1 MNKYLITEH
10 VRNMNRHY
18 SFIDHVLIHADLARK
33 TLCVQPKDH
42 QRIYPAKAVI
52 ESYLTD
58 EEKKHSAGLM
68 RVNHSGE
75 VCAQALYQ
83 GQAIIARSYF
93 VKEKMQ
99 EAAEEEL
106 DHLAWCNQRLYE
118 LGSHTSYLNLV
129 WYCGALSLGLVAGMI
144 GDRWSLGFLAETEE
158 QVVRHL
164 ESHLGTLP
172 EQDEKSRVIIG
183 QMRDDE
189 SQHRDMAYEAGA
201 ANLPIFI
208 KKLMAI
214 SSKIMT
220 RTAYF
225 L

>member
-1 MNKYLITEH
+1 
-10 VRNMNRHY
+10 MNRHF
-18 SFIDHVLIHADLARK
+18 SLMDNFLIHADLARK

-42 QRIYPAKAVI
+42 QRVYPAQNTS
-52 ESYLTD
+52 ENNLS
-58 EEKKHSAGLM
+58 EQEKKHSAGLM
-68 RVNHSGE
+68 RVNHAGE

-83 GQAIIARSYF
+83 GQAITARSCF

-99 EAAEEEL
+99 AAADEEL
-106 DHLAWCNQRLYE
+106 DHLAWCNQRLSE
-118 LGSHTSYLNLV
+118 LNSHTSYLNFI
-129 WYCGALSLGLVAGMI
+129 WYCGALSLGVIAGMV

-172 EQDEKSRVIIG
+172 QEDERSRVIVE

-189 SQHRDMAYEAGA
+189 SQHRDMAFEAGA
-201 ANLPIFI
+201 ANLPRFI
-208 KKLMAI
+208 KYLMAM

>member
-1 MNKYLITEH
+1 MS
-10 VRNMNRHY
+10 RHF
-18 SFIDHVLIHADLARK
+18 SFIDIFLDHLDLARK
-33 TLCVQPKDH
+33 TLLVQPAEH
-42 QRIYPAKAVI
+42 QRVYPAKVVT
-52 ESYLTD
+52 ENNLTD

-68 RVNHSGE
+68 RVNHAGE

-83 GQAIIARSYF
+83 GQAITARSYF

-118 LGSHTSYLNLV
+118 LGSHTSYLNVV
-129 WYCGALSLGLVAGMI
+129 WYCGALSLGLIAGMI

-172 EQDEKSRVIIG
+172 QEDERSRVIVE
-183 QMRDDE
+183 QMREDE
-189 SQHRDMAYEAGA
+189 SQHRDMAFAAGA
-201 ANLPIFI
+201 ANLPQFI
-208 KKLMAI
+208 KQLMAM
-214 SSKIMT
+214 SSKMMT
-220 RTAYF
+220 RVAYF

>member
-1 MNKYLITEH
+1 
-10 VRNMNRHY
+10 MNRHF
-18 SFIDHVLIHADLARK
+18 SLIDNILIHADLARK

-42 QRIYPAKAVI
+42 QRIYPAKRVI
-52 ESYLTD
+52 ENNLSDT
-58 EEKKHSAGLM
+58 EKKHAAGLM

-83 GQAIIARSYF
+83 GQAITARSYF

-106 DHLAWCNQRLYE
+106 DHLAWCNQRLFE
-118 LGSHTSYLNLV
+118 LNSHTSYLNLV
-129 WYCGALSLGLVAGMI
+129 WYCGALSLGLIAGMI

-164 ESHLGTLP
+164 ESHLGGLP
-172 EQDEKSRVIIG
+172 QEDEQSRVIVE

-189 SQHRDMAYEAGA
+189 SQHRDMAFEAGA
-201 ANLPIFI
+201 ADLPSFI
-208 KKLMAI
+208 KTMMAM
-214 SSKIMT
+214 SSKVMT
-220 RTAYF
+220 KIAYYI
-225 L
+225 

>member
-1 MNKYLITEH
+1 
-10 VRNMNRHY
+10 MNRYY
-18 SFIDHVLIHADLARK
+18 SFIDNFLIHADLARK

-42 QRIYPAKAVI
+42 HRIYPAKNSVENI
-52 ESYLTD
+52 LSEQ
-58 EEKKHSAGLM
+58 EKKHSAGLM

-83 GQAIIARSYF
+83 GQAITARSYS

-129 WYCGALSLGLVAGMI
+129 WYCGALSLGLIAGMI

-172 EQDEKSRVIIG
+172 QEDERSRVIVV

-189 SQHRDMAYEAGA
+189 SNHRDMAYEAGA

-220 RTAYF
+220 RMAYF

>member
-1 MNKYLITEH
+1 MS
-10 VRNMNRHY
+10 RHF
-18 SFIDHVLIHADLARK
+18 SLLDDFLIHVDLARK

-42 QRIYPAKAVI
+42 QRSYPAKNTV
-52 ESYLTD
+52 ENNLS
-58 EEKKHSAGLM
+58 EQEKKHSAGLM

-83 GQAIIARSYF
+83 GQALTARSYF

-99 EAAEEEL
+99 EAADEEL

-118 LGSHTSYLNLV
+118 LNSHTSYLNFI
-129 WYCGALSLGLVAGMI
+129 WYCGALSIGLVAGII

-158 QVVRHL
+158 QVVKHL
-164 ESHLGTLP
+164 ESHLGILP
-172 EQDEKSRVIIG
+172 QDDEKSRIIVE

-189 SQHRDMAYEAGA
+189 SQHRDMAFEAGA
-201 ANLPIFI
+201 ASLPQFI

-220 RTAYF
+220 QIAYS

>member
-1 MNKYLITEH
+1 MS
-10 VRNMNRHY
+10 RHF
-18 SFIDHVLIHADLARK
+18 SFIDNIFMHADLALK
-33 TLCVQPKDH
+33 TLCVQPKNH
-42 QRIYPAKAVI
+42 KRMYPAKNSLENI
-52 ESYLTD
+52 LSD
-58 EEKKHSAGLM
+58 EEKKHAAGLM
-68 RVNHSGE
+68 RVNHAGE

-83 GQAIIARSYF
+83 GQAITARSNI
-93 VKEKMQ
+93 VREKMQ
-99 EAAEEEL
+99 HAADEEL

-118 LGSHTSYLNLV
+118 LNSHTSYLNLI
-129 WYCGALSLGLVAGMI
+129 WYGGALSLGLIAGMI

-172 EQDEKSRVIIG
+172 QQDEKSRVIVE
-183 QMRDDE
+183 QMRNDE
-189 SQHRDMAYEAGA
+189 SQHRDMAFESGA
-201 ANLPIFI
+201 ANLPKFI
-208 KKLMAI
+208 KYLMTL